1 MIEIDPQTRQFV
13 TENFKKLQN
22 PTRVIFFS
30 GPTCQYC
37 SAIKEILTTVQGM
50 APEGKVIFEE
60 HNFEDEKELANKL
73 GVDKYPATV
82 IKAGAKKVYYY
93 GIMSGYEF
101 GSLIE
106 DIIDL
111 STDDVHLEDE
121 TVKFLEKIK
130 DDVRMQVF
138 VTPTCPYCP
147 RTVRLAHK
155 FAMINPKIIADMVE
169 AIEFPDLSNKYMVSG
184 VPKTILTVNGKDID
198 SLVGA
203 APEPYFLDFLRKN
216 IKVD

>member
-13 TENFKKLQN
+13 EDSFKKLEN
-22 PTRVIFFS
+22 PVRIIFFR
-30 GPTCQYC
+30 GPNCQYC
-37 SAIKEILTTVQGM
+37 DAIKEILTTVQGL
-50 APEGKVIFEE
+50 APEGKVLFEE
-60 HNFEDEKELANKL
+60 HDYENEKELAKSL
-73 GVDKYPATV
+73 KVDKYPATV
-82 IKAGAKKVYYY
+82 LKAGEKKVYFY

-106 DIIDL
+106 DILDL
-111 STDDVHLEDE
+111 STDNVHLEDE
-121 TVKFLEKIK
+121 TIKFLEKVK

-147 RTVRLAHK
+147 RAVRLAHK
-155 FAMINPKIIADMVE
+155 FAMINPRIQADMVE

-184 VPKTILTVNGKDID
+184 VPKTILTVNGKDVD

-203 APEPYFLDFLRKN
+203 APEPYFLDFLKKN
-216 IKVD
+216 IKVE